1 MAMKSKYAGPITVDS
16 EDDDY
21 TICSSSSTSGYV
33 SDTTTFATTIFDYKY
48 ENGRRYHSYREG
60 AYWAPNDTQ
69 QNDQLNL
76 FHQVYTLVLQ
86 GELYDA
92 PLTKDVKSILDVGTG
107 TGIWAIEMSNK
118 FPCARIVGND
128 LSPTQPS
135 WVPSN
140 VEFEVDD
147 ITQDWT
153 HPPCSFDFIHAR
165 ALAGSIPC
173 WPTFL
178 SRACRTLSPGGWFES
193 VETTLEQLS
202 DDNSVPPESAVAEW
216 YRLLSESGE
225 TVGKTFDTTNIS
237 TWMEE
242 QGFVNVSQ
250 RVFKIPTA
258 PWPVL
263 PALKEI
269 GKQNLANL
277 LEGMEGFSLALF
289 TRVLEWDT
297 ADVDAL
303 LARVRSEFLDR
314 KVHSYYR
321 MFVVIGQ
328 KPEDAAASEKTAGNP
343 VKFTNEAGPSS

>member
-1 MAMKSKYAGPITVDS
+1 MAMKSKYSGPITVDS

-21 TICSSSSTSGYV
+21 TISSSSSTTGY
-33 SDTTTFATTIFDYKY
+33 
-48 ENGRRYHSYREG
+48 
-60 AYWAPNDTQ
+60 
-69 QNDQLNL
+69 
-76 FHQVYTLVLQ
+76 HQIYTLVLQ

-92 PLTKDVKSILDVGTG
+92 PLTGNVKSILDVGTG

-135 WVPSN
+135 WVPLN

-173 WPTFL
+173 WPIFL
-178 SRACRTLSPGGWFES
+178 SRAYRTLSPGGWFES

-202 DDNSVPPESAVAEW
+202 DDNSVPPESAVTEW
-216 YRLLSESGE
+216 YRLLSESGGN
-225 TVGKTFDTTNIS
+225 VGKAFDTTNMS

-242 QGFVNVSQ
+242 QGFVNVRQ

-258 PWPVL
+258 PWPAP

-269 GKQNLANL
+269 GRQNLANL

-297 ADVDAL
+297 ADIDAL
-303 LARVRSEFLDR
+303 LARVRSELLDR

-328 KPEDAAASEKTAGNP
+328 KPENAAASEKTAGNS
-343 VKFTNEAGPSS
+343 VKFSNEPGPSS